1 TDMQIACTR
10 EFLKYFGTFFGL
22 AAVVLT
28 TGHENPAV
36 LLPILPLSFVFCYH
50 YDMGYGTLLQR
61 IKEAENILDTLSTL
75 LELPKGPLTFE
86 DLERIRISQSNFF
99 IEK

>member
-1 TDMQIACTR
+1 LQNLIRERQAAMQIARTQ

-28 TGHENPAV
+28 TGAIKRKNPAV
-36 LLPILPLSFVFCYH
+36 LLPILPLSFVFSYH

-61 IKEAENILDTLSTL
+61 IRGKSVLF
-75 LELPKGPLTFE
+75 LE
-86 DLERIRISQSNFF
+86 
-99 IEK
+99 